1 MDILKL
7 KGKEMGERL
16 DIKQAY
22 KWVLNE
28 MEYKGFRALTE
39 LRFKDCRPN
48 HTEYEFSYRYMT
60 DEEHDSP
67 KAREDYLKYYMYKLI
82 QNLMTEGIELQ

>member
-7 KGKEMGERL
+7 KGNETGERL

-22 KWVLNE
+22 NWVLNE
-28 MEYKGFRALTE
+28 MKYKDFRALTE
-39 LRFKDCRPN
+39 LRFKDCRPYY
-48 HTEYEFSYRYMT
+48 TEHAFSYRYMI

-67 KAREDYLKYYMYKLI
+67 EAREDYLKYYFYKLV
-82 QNLMTEGIELQ
+82 QNTMDDGIEVM